1 LIISKSIAG
10 FGTAVFRKERRKE
23 NRRRTV
29 RWYQYRKLREK
40 KKKKKRETIAF
51 ILPLTKETKYK
62 TDKKITLSAESQNS

>member
-1 LIISKSIAG
+1 VVS
-10 FGTAVFRKERRKE
+10 VQEVER
-23 NRRRTV
+23 
-29 RWYQYRKLREK
+29 K